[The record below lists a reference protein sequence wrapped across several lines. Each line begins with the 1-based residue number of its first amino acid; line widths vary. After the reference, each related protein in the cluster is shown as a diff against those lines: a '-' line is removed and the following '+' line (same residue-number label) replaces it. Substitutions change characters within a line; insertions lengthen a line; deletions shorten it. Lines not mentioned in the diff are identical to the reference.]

1 MHYPGDLDLDDP
13 VNLPRSERP
22 PDLPPPMAMLPS
34 NRGMSNYHHDPR
46 KSIGS
51 FSVLLSREFS
61 RLPQTESLLAGW
73 FYWSG
78 KTFVL
83 PVILTR
89 YVNKRLGKKS
99 LHTITFRENKQL
111 FFTLCPYLLGYT
123 FNFISCSLF
132 LASDFDR
139 SEELKT
145 IWQVNVTGNSP
156 KNISSPATLLCL
168 TLN

>member
-46 KSIGS
+46 KLIGS

-89 YVNKRLGKKS
+89 YVNKRPGKKIFAHYYVSREQATFFHFMS
-99 LHTITFRENKQL
+99 LLVRLHVQL
-111 FFTLCPYLLGYT
+111 HIVFVIFSVWFWPVRRAK
-123 FNFISCSLF
+123 NN
-132 LASDFDR
+132 LAGQRNRQQSQKYF
-139 SEELKT
+139 
-145 IWQVNVTGNSP
+145 
-156 KNISSPATLLCL
+156 
-168 TLN
+168 

>member
-46 KSIGS
+46 KLIGS

-78 KTFVL
+78 KTLVL

-111 FFTLCPYLLGYT
+111 FFHFMSLLVRLYVQLHIV
-123 FNFISCSLF
+123 FVIFSVWF
-132 LASDFDR
+132 WPVR
-139 SEELKT
+139 RKT
-145 IWQVNVTGNSP
+145 WPS
-156 KNISSPATLLCL
+156 
-168 TLN
+168 